1 MQKPFFMTAAV
12 LALATTTALPAHAR
26 YLQTDPIG
34 YEDDYNLYAYV
45 GNDPINGVD
54 PTGLYACGE
63 SLSEGQCEQFTE
75 VQDQAIEM
83 LETRIDTLQG
93 ASEALTN
100 GDALSDA
107 QNAALSDLNTF
118 FGSKGEGVDGINT
131 ALDLGSA
138 VLGELKGDKPA
149 VLGSHDTIGRSRAG
163 GRVLSLGRSFFS
175 AGRHTQRFTLAHEAS
190 HTSGIAPR
198 DFGTNLRD
206 GTTIGPYF
214 MQNAILRGQRVPSAA
229 IRHPDSIPY
238 ALGFRRNRR

>member
-1 MQKPFFMTAAV
+1 MQKPFFMTAAA

-54 PTGLYACGE
+54 PTGLYACGK

-131 ALDLGSA
+131 ALDLGNA

-149 VLGSHDTIGRSRAG
+149 VLGSHDTIGRSMMG

-190 HTSGIAPR
+190 HTSGVAPI
-198 DFGTNLRD
+198 DFGSRVRNAPD
-206 GTTIGPYF
+206 IGLYGYG
-214 MQNAILRGQRVPSAA
+214 NAVRRGALLPNAA

-238 ALGFRRNRR
+238 ALGFRRNKR